1 VRCAIVGF
9 VLLVAP
15 GYFAPDA
22 AQAQAPIELKQADQL
37 RIEQGPAGPIRY
49 LDGNVW
55 IVQDTLSI
63 TGDHAVYDET
73 AGTIL
78 FTGNVHFQEPT
89 RQFWANQAIYYERD
103 GRATGDGNVRIEQD
117 SIEIYCDRAIYHEER
132 REVNLVGRVRLHSLR
147 ENAFMTGN
155 LGTYNRET
163 ERGAMTQDPRL
174 VRYFGENDSMVVDGR
189 VIEYYFKSQQAVVT
203 DSVHLRRND
212 FDAWGQKLVYKDEG
226 EWAQLTGSPILK
238 RSRDVM
244 QADTVEAFF
253 AEERIDRVLL
263 MGRAQA
269 TAPVDSLLPEPVNRA
284 TGRRMELTFKGSG
297 IDSLYIQG
305 NAASLYYVREEE
317 GSKGANL
324 VSGDRIKLWMQ
335 NGRVRWISVE
345 GGTEGTY
352 YPWQLE
358 KLISAGEQSPG
369 TAPRPVRVEN

>member
-1 VRCAIVGF
+1 MRGAIVGSF
-9 VLLVAP
+9 LLI
-15 GYFAPDA
+15 GLSYI
-22 AQAQAPIELKQADQL
+22 AQTQAPIELKQADQL

-89 RQFWANQAIYYERD
+89 RQFWADQAIYYERD

-117 SIEIYCDRAIYHEER
+117 SIEINGDRAVYHEER
-132 REVNLVGRVRLHSLR
+132 REVNLVGRVKLHSLR
-147 ENAFMTGN
+147 ENAWLTGN
-155 LGTYNRET
+155 LGAYNRET

-174 VRYFGENDSMVVDGR
+174 VRYFSDRDSLVVTGR
-189 VIEYYFKSQQAVVT
+189 VIEYYFNSKEAAVS

-212 FDAWGQKLVYKDEG
+212 FDAWGQKLIYKDEG
-226 EWAQLTGSPILK
+226 EWAQLTGSPVLK

-269 TAPVDSLLPEPVNRA
+269 TAPVDSILPEPVNRA
-284 TGRRMELTFKGSG
+284 TGRRMEVTFKGSE
-297 IDSLYIQG
+297 IDSLFIQG
-305 NAASLYYVREEE
+305 NAASLYYIREQE

-335 NGRVRWISVE
+335 NGRVRWISVG

-358 KLISAGEQSPG
+358 KLISADEQSPG
-369 TAPRPVRVEN
+369 AEPRPVRVED